1 MFKKLNSLVDRYL
14 NGNPSDFEPL
24 YQMDYE
30 AVEDEIA
37 SIIVDKLISE
47 ELPLNANSRFSRIP
61 VKFSFPFDKTDL
73 GSVTIKVDLVLVLV
87 ADEIEPDLM
96 SISEVTIPIT
106 QYYIA
111 VVANDVEDDISEEL
125 SMTRLEDKIT
135 DIIDQKSLELESE
148 E

>member
-1 MFKKLNSLVDRYL
+1 M
-14 NGNPSDFEPL
+14 
-24 YQMDYE
+24 
-30 AVEDEIA
+30 EI
-37 SIIVDKLISE
+37 
-47 ELPLNANSRFSRIP
+47 PLNANSRFSRIP

-73 GSVTIKVDLVLVLV
+73 GNVTIKVDLVLVLV